1 MSIRVENPK
10 TFNFWKPL
18 VVVLL
23 IVAGL
28 LLWSRFAPRPYVPL
42 AFEILGFEGDAK
54 IYDLQARS
62 WRTPKRG
69 ESFATSQKIK
79 TGADGLVNFQ
89 VENEIHLRLKGN
101 SEIQNEESR
110 MMGRRE
116 IYKLRL
122 VQGVLLGA
130 TTRQFDRKQND
141 NKATLKIMTR
151 DYVANIHGAI
161 FRVQA
166 SAQPGQA
173 NTIGVL
179 RGFVEVSKPSPF
191 FRSEGVRV
199 RGLEEA
205 SVVDGEIQSAK
216 KVSSAAWNLMKESYE
231 LLEKT
236 AAMEAEQIDLSKMA
250 GNFFNVVFDH
260 GSFFTPQIG
269 YAGREFF
276 KDPDSG
282 QIFLETEYDVF
293 PTGSF
298 SGVYFKTRDFDISKY
313 AGLSFEI
320 RRKAD
325 EGVPESFFIELKSK
339 GNVVRRYAPKT
350 FEKTW
355 KSVEFDFHAKKPLSV
370 NEVVFVFT
378 NARVGEAK
386 KGMLEYRN
394 IKLIPLPAPTVV
406 APQGAVKVAA
416 MSSSPSAASRPI
428 TSSVTPQVPAS
439 AAKSSLPV
447 PKEVL
452 PE

>member
-1 MSIRVENPK
+1 MSILVEKPK
-10 TFNFWKPL
+10 TLNFWKPL
-18 VVVLL
+18 VVV
-23 IVAGL
+23 IVIAAGL
-28 LLWSRFAPRPYVPL
+28 VLWSRFAPRPYVPL
-42 AFEILGFEGDAK
+42 AFEILGFEGDAQ
-54 IYDLQARS
+54 IYDLQTRS
-62 WRTPKRG
+62 WRAPKRG
-69 ESFATSQKIK
+69 EQFVTSQKLK

-116 IYKLRL
+116 VYKLRL
-122 VQGVLLGA
+122 AQGVLLGA

-141 NKATLKIMTR
+141 DKATLKIMTR
-151 DYVANIHGAI
+151 DYIANIHGAI

-199 RGLEEA
+199 RGLEET
-205 SVVDGEIQSAK
+205 SVTNGEIQPTT
-216 KVSSAAWNLMKESYE
+216 KVTAAAWNLMKESYE

-276 KDPDSG
+276 KDADSG

-325 EGVPESFFIELKSK
+325 EGAPASFFIELKSK

-350 FEKTW
+350 FENAW
-355 KSVEFDFHAKKPLSV
+355 KLVEFDFHAQKPLPV
-370 NEVVFVFT
+370 NEMVFVFT

-386 KGMLEYRN
+386 KGMLEFRN
-394 IKLIPLPAPTVV
+394 IKLIPLPEVIAGAPKSVVKLAPTPLAQPVPGK
-406 APQGAVKVAA
+406 AIP
-416 MSSSPSAASRPI
+416 
-428 TSSVTPQVPAS
+428 SSVAPQVPAS
-439 AAKSSLPV
+439 AAKSPLPV